1 METILKNWDIKMKKH
16 RFSTKP
22 KEVLLR
28 RDSDSNIKNFFQ
40 FVNILII

>member
-1 METILKNWDIKMKKH
+1 MKKH

-28 RDSDSNIKNFFQ
+28 HDSVSNVNNFFQ
-40 FVNILII
+40 FVKHFIQPEIQ